1 MRIELIHPM
10 IVHFP
15 LALLF
20 TGVGFKVVGFFLRNR
35 RVYRYVKAASWMVL
49 SLGVCFAWLAI
60 LSGELAHHIE
70 EKHLCEAAVLDQH
83 ALFAYTTAFL
93 FTAALLL
100 DLGGAWRKTT
110 HLFSNKAVA
119 AIKFFLFLSGT
130 LLLIFTGVFGG
141 ILVFEQGVAV
151 EKCCKVSKI

>member
-20 TGVGFKVVGFFLRNR
+20 TGVGFKVVSFFLRDTSF
-35 RVYRYVKAASWMVL
+35 YRYVEVASWMVL

-60 LSGELAHHIE
+60 LSGEFAYDIE
-70 EKHLCEAAVLDQH
+70 KKNLCKEDVLNKHAFL
-83 ALFAYTTAFL
+83 AYTTAFL

-100 DLGGAWRKTT
+100 DFGRAWMKKMR
-110 HLFSNKAVA
+110 LFSNKVVFV
-119 AIKFFLFLSGT
+119 INFLLFLSGT
-130 LLLIFTGVFGG
+130 IFLIFTGAFGG
-141 ILVFEQGVAV
+141 ILVFEQGAAV
-151 EKCCKVSKI
+151 ERCCKTVRL